1 MWDELSKLLR
11 HAAVYGVGRILSK
24 GISLFLLPFYTY
36 YLTPVDYGVMEIL
49 SLVIMLGGM
58 LVGFG
63 ISSGL
68 MRHYYATEDEQ
79 ERRKLV
85 GTAVVFSILS
95 AALMA
100 APAWLF
106 ASSVSQVLLG
116 SANYAFLIKLAAM
129 QFFFSLSADIGWVYL
144 RARKRST
151 LYVTLTQVFLGVS
164 LGLTVYLVAVKKMG
178 LTGVFWGNAIAAAVL
193 WVVLMSI
200 TIRDAGLH
208 FSKKDLQ
215 EMLGFGSPMVLT
227 WIAAYVLNYSD
238 RFFLQRFSDLTTVGL
253 YSLAYKF
260 GFMVSMLGVQPFL
273 LIWEAQAYEIA
284 KREDAKEVFA
294 RIFTYWS
301 TILILSGFLL
311 SLFIREIF
319 AILVSH
325 KFGSSYLMVAPI
337 AFAYVIQGIGVY
349 FEAGLL
355 IQKKSKLLASIGVIC
370 TIFCLGIEMF
380 LIYYWKS
387 WGACISTVFSFMV
400 FGIVTYRFSQRV
412 YPIHCDFKAV
422 GKAGLIALALLAAGW
437 VLPFH
442 AIGWRLLA
450 KLTLALLFGLFL
462 FVFHVFPAKDA
473 ASLREMMASWTQRQV
488 LPKLRWAGL
497 I

>member
-1 MWDELSKLLR
+1 MWDELTKLLR

-68 MRHYYATEDEQ
+68 MRHYYATENEQ
-79 ERRKLV
+79 ERRELV
-85 GTAVVFSILS
+85 GTALVFSILS
-95 AALMA
+95 AALIA
-100 APAWLF
+100 APAF
-106 ASSVSQVLLG
+106 FSADFVSRILLG
-116 SANYAFLIKLAAM
+116 SVNYAFLVKLAAM

-144 RARKRST
+144 RAKKRST
-151 LYVTLTQVFLGVS
+151 LYVTLTQIFLGVS

-178 LTGVFWGNAIAAAVL
+178 LTGVFWGNAVAAAVL
-193 WVVLMSI
+193 WVVLIGM
-200 TIRDAGLH
+200 TLRDAGLH
-208 FSKKDLQ
+208 FSTTNLL
-215 EMLGFGSPMVLT
+215 EMLRFGSPLILT

-284 KREDAKEVFA
+284 KREDAQNVFA
-294 RIFTYWS
+294 KIFTYWS
-301 TILILSGFLL
+301 TILIAVGFLL
-311 SLFIREIF
+311 SLYIREIF
-319 AILVSH
+319 AILVSQ
-325 KFGSSYLMVAPI
+325 KFGSSYFMVAPI
-337 AFAYVIQGIGVY
+337 ALAYVIQGMGVY

-370 TIFCLGIEMF
+370 TTFCLGIEMF

-387 WGACISTVFSFMV
+387 WGACASTVFSFLV
-400 FGIVTYRFSQRV
+400 FGIVTYWFSHRA
-412 YPIHCDFKAV
+412 YPIHCNFKAV
-422 GKAGLIALALLAAGW
+422 SKVGLIALAILGVGW
-437 VLPFH
+437 ALPFH
-442 AIGWRLLA
+442 AIGWRLMA
-450 KLTLALLFGLFL
+450 KTILALLFVTLLFTS
-462 FVFHVFPAKDA
+462 HVFPAKDI
-473 ASLREMMASWTQRQV
+473 ASLRELMATWTRTQLV
-488 LPKLRWAGL
+488 PKLRWAGL

>member
-79 ERRKLV
+79 ERRELV
-85 GTAVVFSILS
+85 GTAVVFSIFS

-100 APAWLF
+100 APAFLF
-106 ASSVSQVLLG
+106 AGSVSRALLG
-116 SANYAFLIKLAAM
+116 AANYAFLIKLAAM

-144 RARKRST
+144 RAKKRST

-193 WVVLMSI
+193 WVVLIGI
-200 TIRDAGLH
+200 TVRDAGLH
-208 FSKKDLQ
+208 FSRKDLQ
-215 EMLGFGSPMVLT
+215 EMLRFGSPMVLT

-301 TILILSGFLL
+301 TILIVGGFLL
-311 SLFIREIF
+311 SLFVREIF
-319 AILVSH
+319 AVMVSQ
-325 KFGSSYLMVAPI
+325 KFGASYLMVAPI
-337 AFAYVIQGIGVY
+337 AIAYVIQGMGVY

-355 IQKKSKLLASIGVIC
+355 IEKKSKVVASIGVIC
-370 TIFCLGIEMF
+370 TLFCLGIEMV

-387 WGACISTVFSFMV
+387 WGACVSTIFSFIV

-422 GKAGLIALALLAAGW
+422 GKIGLIALILLTVGW
-437 VLPFH
+437 MLPFQG
-442 AIGWRLLA
+442 IGWRLLA
-450 KLTLALLFGLFL
+450 KIILTLSFGIL
-462 FVFHVFPAKDA
+462 VFTSKVFPAKDV
-473 ASLREMMASWTQRQV
+473 ASLREMMATWTRTQV
-488 LPKLRWAGL
+488 VPKLRWAGL